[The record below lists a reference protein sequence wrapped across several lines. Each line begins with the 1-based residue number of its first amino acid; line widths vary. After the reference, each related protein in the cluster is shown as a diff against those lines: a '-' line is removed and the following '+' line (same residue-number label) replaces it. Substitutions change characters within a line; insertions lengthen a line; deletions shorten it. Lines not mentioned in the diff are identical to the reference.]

1 MDKNP
6 SELQVRC
13 VCAHVHLHVCVCVGG
28 GLFEG
33 SDGWTEGGGSGEE
46 GKDMKEW

>member
-28 GLFEG
+28 VCLRVAMVGLREG
-33 SDGWTEGGGSGEE
+33 EVVRKVKT
-46 GKDMKEW
+46 

>member
-13 VCAHVHLHVCVCVGG
+13 VRVCVCVCVCVCLRVVMV
-28 GLFEG
+28 GLREG
-33 SDGWTEGGGSGEE
+33 EGVR
-46 GKDMKEW
+46 KVKT